1 MIETTLEALEVSLF
15 SAEAQDVPEADS
27 WLSEDERLVLEG
39 LTVAKRRRDW
49 RLGRWVAR
57 HAVARALADPGAAV
71 PAALSIV
78 AADDGAPEV
87 WWSSPRPPVA
97 VSISHSG
104 DLGFAAAA
112 VGEAPLG
119 CDVERI
125 APRSQRFVADY
136 FTDAEREFVDAVGDA
151 GAQERAWA
159 ATLVWSAKESALKAL
174 RQGLRAD
181 TRSVEMAPVDGAPDL
196 SHDGWR
202 ALAVETER
210 DTRLEGHWRVTAGAV
225 WTVLADR
232 PIELR

>member
-15 SAEAQDVPEADS
+15 SAEAGDVPAGDA
-27 WLSEDERLVLEG
+27 WLSENERLVLEG

-57 HAVARALADPGAAV
+57 QAVARALADPGAAV

-87 WWSSPRPPVA
+87 WWSTPRPPVT

-104 DLGFAAAA
+104 GLGFAAAA
-112 VGEAPLG
+112 VGSVSLG

-125 APRSQRFVADY
+125 APRSQRFVDDY
-136 FTDAEREFVDAVGDA
+136 FTDRERVFVDAAGVA
-151 GAQERAWA
+151 GAQALAWA

-181 TRSVEMAPVDGAPDL
+181 TRSVEMAPVEPVPDL

-202 ALAVETER
+202 PLTVETEVGI
-210 DTRLEGHWRVTAGAV
+210 RLEGHWRAADGAV

-232 PIELR
+232 PVRLR